1 MKVPSKL
8 FFFHDRMPIAELGS
22 INEPFIAALQQWN
35 IGKVDSKKHI
45 QFCGMVQLA
54 NAQTA
59 VFLPRSMQT
68 TTLETARLTMNVLSR
83 FGRETT
89 SRELTSDGETGNPGV
104 LSVIKKLAEDFRTN
118 GIFSERQYV
127 RSRNVGK
134 PDWKRTVSREI
145 AFISTTGNV
154 MYPNIS
160 TTKALDSKNNLLA
173 QIQAAV
179 VREIIDQHGWWL
191 NGARSRRSELRKM
204 NFPTQSRKLWLRLL
218 EGLLP
223 RLYSSRAIFLAN
235 YLIYYLKNCRPS
247 ASGSYVFGVED
258 FHTVW
263 ETMLRHTLIGVENGW
278 NALLPKPVYEFSAGD
293 KIDAP
298 TRGMRTDII
307 VKLGDNYIIIDA
319 KYYQAS
325 SANTA
330 PSVSDIIKQLFY
342 EKALRT
348 VIGKNPSIRNAF
360 LFPIAD
366 GLSGELSGVKFIK
379 ANNSV
384 APNFSPIECHYFE
397 ISSVMA
403 AYASFRRD
411 LHAPELV
418 LVKQNCSSEQR
429 SKQGQ
434 IST

>member
-1 MKVPSKL
+1 MKVPSEL
-8 FFFHDRMPIAELGS
+8 FFFHDRMPVADLGS
-22 INEPFIAALQQWN
+22 LNEPLLAAMQQWN
-35 IGKVDSKKHI
+35 IGKVDNKKHI

-59 VFLPRSMQT
+59 VFLPRSMDA
-68 TTLETARLTMNVLSR
+68 TTLEAASLTMNVLSR

-104 LSVIKKLAEDFRTN
+104 LSVIKKLAEDFRTS

-127 RSRNVGK
+127 RSRNTGK

-154 MYPNIS
+154 VYPNIS
-160 TTKALDSKNNLLA
+160 TTKPLDSKNNLLA

-191 NGARSRRSELRKM
+191 NGARSRRSELSKM
-204 NFPTQSRKLWLRLL
+204 NFPTQSRKLWLKLL

-235 YLIYYLKNCRPS
+235 YLIYYLRNCRPS

-278 NALLPKPVYEFSAGD
+278 NARLPKPVYELSFGNRA
-293 KIDAP
+293 DAP
-298 TRGMRTDII
+298 TRGMRTDIV
-307 VKLGDNYIIIDA
+307 VKLGDDYIIIDA
-319 KYYQAS
+319 KYYEAS

-330 PSVSDIIKQLFY
+330 PGASDIIKQLFY

-360 LFPIAD
+360 LFPISD
-366 GLSGELSGVKFIK
+366 GFVGKLSGVKFIK

-384 APNFSPIECHYFE
+384 AMNFSPIECHYFE

-403 AYASFRRD
+403 AYVGFRRD

-418 LVKQNCSSEQR
+418 RMKQTNPFPQR
-429 SKQGQ
+429 PKQG
-434 IST
+434 